1 MRTGKLDQQIV
12 LQTLSETS
20 SEGSLTRA
28 WSTLATVFGHVMTQ
42 RGSEAFEAARVNAR
56 ETIRVMIR
64 YRADVT
70 TKHRLQWAGQSYD
83 ITAVDRSG
91 RREGELWLTAQV
103 VGAL

>member
-1 MRTGKLDQQIV
+1 MKTGKLDQQIV
-12 LQTLSETS
+12 IQSLTETS
-20 SEGSLTRA
+20 DGGSLSRS

-64 YRADVT
+64 YRSDVT
-70 TKHRLQWAGQSYD
+70 TKHRIQWASQSYD